1 MDHEGTGKAVRSIPK
16 TALGLGSCL
25 VLTVLMFLFGEGFDA
40 AFYPW
45 AHSATGSPTLT
56 GSWVGKLSS
65 NPARIIFI
73 TLRRP
78 RTSSGSY
85 AHCPSCPDIEGSFR
99 YCDADGISN
108 GYRVSGRVRFWSGSS
123 MKLWFNSLGPDFS
136 TEEMPGTWD
145 RADALTLTL
154 GGKRS
159 PSITDPPQPTH
170 SVGFHHASESVFSE
184 ACARMA
190 AR

>member
-1 MDHEGTGKAVRSIPK
+1 MNHEGPGKVVRSIPK

-25 VLTVLMFLFGEGFDA
+25 ALTALVFLLGEGFDV

-56 GSWVGKLSS
+56 GSWLGTLSP
-65 NPARIIFI
+65 NPARIVFI

-85 AHCPSCPDIEGSFR
+85 ARCPSCPDIEGWFR

-108 GYRVSGRVRFWSGSS
+108 GYRISGRVSFWSGST
-123 MKLWFNSLGPDFS
+123 MRLWFDSLGPDFS
-136 TEEMPGTWD
+136 TREMPGTWD
-145 RADALTLTL
+145 QADTLTLTL
-154 GGKRS
+154 RGKRS
-159 PSITDPPQPTH
+159 TRSTDPPPPTH
-170 SVGFHHASESVFSE
+170 SVGFHHASESDFSE

-190 AR
+190 GR